1 MGVHPRLLLYV
12 LLTGLV
18 GFWPTAAQKTDCS
31 KASVADIVFL
41 IDGSWSIGNINFQ
54 QMRSFLYTLVEGLDV
69 APDKV
74 RVGMAQYSGDAR
86 TEFLMNTYAD
96 KASLLNY
103 LKTLPYKGGNTK
115 TGLGIEFLMQN
126 HLTDAAGSRKAQN
139 VPQVVI
145 IITDG
150 KSQDDVAGPAE
161 KMRNMGASV
170 YAIGIKDADISE
182 LGQMASSPAS
192 KFVYN
197 VDDFSALAGISEQIL
212 QTVCV
217 TVEEIATQLVIN
229 TQTKYADIVFLV
241 DGSDKVGGKNF
252 AEFRNFIFKFVD
264 SLDVGEDKIRIGIA
278 QYSDDSE
285 DGFLLKS
292 HSTKKQ
298 VIKAIKKIQFKGGD
312 PYTGN
317 GLQQLLESQF
327 TAEAGSRKD
336 LGYPQVAILLTGSL
350 SEDEVEQSG
359 KELRHS
365 GVRVYAVGVDQA
377 DATEL
382 EQVGSEPAEEHV
394 FYVSNYGG
402 LDGLQS
408 RMSLSLAALLGSAT
422 AEEDGGACS
431 KASVADIVFL
441 IDGSWSIGN
450 INFQQ
455 MRSFLYTLVEGLDVA
470 PDKVRVGMAQYSGDA
485 RTEFLMNTFADKA
498 SLLNYLKTLPYK
510 GGNTKTGL
518 GIEFLMQNHL
528 TEAAGSRR
536 AQNVPQVVIIITD
549 GKSQDDV
556 AGPAVKMRNMGASV
570 YAIGIKDADI
580 SELGQMASS
589 PASKFVYN
597 VDDFSALAGI
607 SEQILQTVCVTVEEI
622 VTEIRKPKFAD
633 IVFIMDGSDNVGKA
647 GFEDMRKVVYKIASI
662 LDVAPDQ
669 NRIGVVQYNDNG
681 HAEFL
686 LNTHSSK
693 EDVLKNI
700 RQFKFRG
707 GIANT
712 GAGIRFAEERL
723 FTEQAGSRKAE
734 GFAQIA
740 VLLTGS
746 ASQDEVERR
755 AKALKDSGVTVF
767 ALGANK
773 ANLNEL
779 NLIGSD
785 PSANFVFYQRN
796 FRGFLSSLARILQ
809 SLLGL
814 IQINIEVIEGERYAD
829 IVFLLDDTD
838 NVGSANFEELRKLV
852 IMLIEGLNVG
862 KDKVRIGMAQ
872 YGRQPST
879 TFFLNAH
886 GTKEEVAAGV
896 RSAVFRGGPRANT
909 GSGMRFLQENHFVE
923 QAGSRVRQGFPQIA
937 VLLTG
942 SASQD
947 NASMGAEAIKGAGGT
962 VFAIGANRARLAELN
977 RVASSPPDNHAFYVN
992 NFGDLSGLY
1001 TQLMGGF
1008 NTLLRRDEEE
1018 EEVEKPYADVVF
1030 LLDSSDA
1037 VGRKNFE
1044 GMKTFVGQI
1053 VEYLDV
1059 DASKVRVGLAQY
1071 SDNPRNEFFL
1081 NTHGTKPD
1089 VQAAIQLARFTGGR
1103 GANTGEAVRSLLQNH
1118 FTAQA
1123 GSRKDEGYTQ
1133 IAVILTGSDSQ
1144 DVVEQHAVALKQEG
1158 VKVFALGAEQARLPQ
1173 LNALGSLPSEQHVL
1187 YAPNFSELF
1196 SSFDRF
1202 LKYLRLK
1209 IHTGILAGEGY
1220 ADVVFLVDGSDAV
1233 GQENFRHSLGL
1244 VSRVVDALDV
1254 DKDHIRIGL
1263 AQYSGDPRA
1272 EFFLSTHA
1280 AKKDVTDAIRGIRFK
1295 GGRSGNMGAALQH
1308 LKDNHFVEAAG
1319 SRVKEGFPQIAVLV
1333 AGSGS
1338 GDDVLASAQAL
1349 KNDGTTVFAIGAGAA
1364 KLGELVTAGSDP
1376 EKDYVFYQRDF
1387 RALSGLS
1394 GQLAEGLSSL
1404 MKQES
1409 EEQCTK
1415 VDKADIVLLVDGS
1428 WSIGLANFQQMREFL
1443 YSIVDGLTVGKD
1455 QVRIGMAQFSGD
1467 PRTEFFLKTFSSQ
1480 KDILDYI
1487 KTLPY
1492 KGGNTMTGR
1501 ALEFISDN
1509 HFTAAAGSRKAQ
1521 NVPQIAVVITD
1532 GKSQDDVEDAAEK
1545 LRKLGIAV
1553 YAIGIKNADFHEL
1566 QQIASQPS
1574 SKFTYNVVD
1583 FSLLRGIVVD
1593 IIQTVCFTADE
1604 IQTNAFNPEDS
1615 VIDIDSLKTKF
1626 ADVVFLLDGSTGIRA
1641 VFDEV
1646 RNVATNIVDK
1656 LDVSQDRVRIGVAQY
1671 GGAPRSEFVLRTHDN
1686 KEAVL
1691 AGIRST
1697 NAKGGAP
1704 NLGQGIRFLMENQFV
1719 ERAGSRAKLG
1729 YPQIAVI
1736 ISGSASTD
1744 EIQQRASVLRKS
1756 GVKVYAVGAERSKP
1770 EELVQL
1776 TGGDARLTV
1785 SMDRF
1790 SEFTSRLP
1798 KVLKRINNLV
1808 DKDLALQLMGF
1819 ALGCQHVPKAD
1830 VLYIIDGSSNM
1841 DELNFERA
1849 RRFLFTMVA
1858 GFPVSADDVRVAL
1871 VQLGGEPAVE
1881 FRLDTHATKSDA
1893 LDAVRALQLRGGAP
1907 RLGAAIDLLRNT
1919 LLLANAGGRSPT
1931 IPQVVV
1937 ILLAGK
1943 PDDDVRRAVTALR
1956 NTKAMV
1962 YAIGMH
1968 NAVDDDL
1975 RVIASDPKQHHTFR
1989 LDGPLSFPSMVRRLS
2004 EVVCAEIESQ
2014 VPQVYRADSSMSF
2027 FLRGRPLFTNC
2038 RMQRADIVFLVDTSY
2053 SVGPTELEM
2062 AKAFMYSL
2070 VKRFDVGRDYV
2081 HFGLAQYNVISDMEF
2096 SLTQHLDKDALL
2108 NAITAFSR
2116 KDNGD
2121 TTNIGLALSTAAD
2134 NFFRRQVGSRIDQGV
2149 RQYMLVITD
2158 GESFDDITL
2167 GAKKLHALNV
2177 SVMAIGVQAETTLQ
2191 RTGLSQIAKPSDFIR
2206 LVSDFHE
2213 LPKIEE
2219 EITKDICPEEEA
2231 PTDAP
2236 LTTPPPL
2243 PPTTGDCNL
2252 DVLIG
2257 FDVTQLRGGDVFIS
2271 QRLLENQLRTILAR
2285 IAFTDVLSCTGRANP
2300 VVRLGFLAPGARQ
2313 PAFQLPLQAYSKT
2326 LVDSLG
2332 PMRTAGPF
2340 QFTEQSLIMFLNKF
2354 QKEAYPKAAKVVIL
2368 FTDGVDQEIEKIQR
2382 SSEKLRLGGV
2392 NALITVALEGTKQPE
2407 NLFLLEFGRGFRFQH
2422 MNTVNQPDLDSQ
2434 LVKDLDNVLEWQCC
2448 GVHCKCSGQSG
2459 RRGQQG
2465 SRGQKGDV
2473 GPSGISGHPGE
2484 EGGMGERGPS
2494 GLNGTHG
2501 FQGCPGLRGQ
2511 KGSRGLSGRLG
2522 EDGEHA
2528 LDGISGKHGE
2538 AGRPGV
2544 AGPKGLHGRQGGRG
2558 IQGEPGER
2566 GSLGI
2571 QGDPGEQ
2578 GIRSQVAGPP
2588 GDRGQQGI
2596 EGDVGRDGDAGGR
2609 GEPGAPGSGDR
2620 RGPKG
2625 PQGEKGIV
2633 GLPGPTGASGSPG
2646 TAGNNGPGGKP
2657 GIRGEAGI
2665 RGLRGEPGPAGPKG
2679 DTGRAGTRGRKG
2691 ESGIVGDKGLPGPAG
2706 PRGETGIEGLDGIG
2720 VPGVNGSKGDPGLMG
2735 YPGLRGI
2742 DGSDGENGT
2751 KGSKGMRGQRGYSGQ
2766 PGATGS
2772 AGEPG
2777 PAGEEG
2783 PRGRDGTIPNVCKL
2797 VNTIREKC
2805 TCCQGKISLY
2815 THADIVFTE
2824 YLKKHISHELLTCT
2838 ASCTFALFEAFR
2850 LIANHLPP
2858 HCTTR
2863 APALG
2868 LPPPH
2873 PRVCAGK
2880 QECPA
2885 YPTELVI
2892 ALDVAQGAS
2901 AVTLSRMK
2909 AIVKRTLQGLTLA
2922 RSNGCPQGARV
2933 ALLTYDG
2940 VATTTRFR
2948 FAEPRGREDA
2958 IARTDNVTFAASGGG
2973 GRRDTGRAMQYVAR
2987 NAFKRVR
2994 QGQLLRK
3001 VAVFITNGPSQNADA
3016 VSLGAAQL
3024 VANDITTLVLSF
3036 ERLPHMTQALKIDST
3051 KLSRVVVLP
3060 AAQATQEA
3068 ALESALKCTVCF
3080 DQCNPDAQ
3088 CAVTPGN
3095 VPVELAADVAF
3106 LVDGS
3111 MDVAQFAVVQ
3121 RLVKRAIEQISVT
3134 SAPHGSAQ
3142 SRLSLLQY
3150 SPFGARATGAAT
3162 ESAVKVE
3169 FGFTQFGRDELL
3181 EHVQQKLQPL
3191 SSGSTT
3197 VAGPAEALQWVTRNA
3212 FRNATL
3218 PRKKRAVVLL
3228 TSGQGMDVSLRE
3240 EAVRNMEVATG
3251 AMCQGLALFVVGLGP
3266 GARLVPISV
3275 FASPPAEIHQV
3286 TVSTAGGS
3294 EEAFLQHLLHTFFS
3308 ILSQDI
3314 FEYPPKAMSAECA
3327 RLKKGRAGTPQGD
3340 ETDRGDIAEIMRET
3354 ASYGHVQSDAASA
3367 NNVHLAESAAE
3378 QASEPQHSQAHSALD
3393 SGVEE
3398 SQEQRSFI
3406 LTPPIV
3412 ESAIGGTSEE
3422 GLPEL
3427 YSEGDSQGMEEGDAD
3442 AEVHLTSPSKS
3453 AQPEEPAG
3461 NKCMG
3466 GYDTGTVCSK
3476 FQAFWYFN
3484 NDTGGCGQFWYGG
3497 CDGNANRFPTEEECV
3512 RTCLSPSKVEKPAV
3526 KSREVCKLP
3535 LNEGTCQNF
3544 ALKWHHDGTERRCI
3558 QFWYSGCG
3566 GNANRFD
3573 TEAECARTCHQPDV
3587 RKKVLKL
3594 EQ

>member
-1 MGVHPRLLLYV
+1 MGVHPRLLLCV
-12 LLTGLV
+12 LLTALV
-18 GFWPTAAQKTDCS
+18 GSWPTAAQKTDCS

-126 HLTDAAGSRKAQN
+126 HLTEVAGSRSAQN

-161 KMRNMGASV
+161 RMRNMGASV

-217 TVEEIATQLVIN
+217 TVEEITTQL
-229 TQTKYADIVFLV
+229 
-241 DGSDKVGGKNF
+241 
-252 AEFRNFIFKFVD
+252 
-264 SLDVGEDKIRIGIA
+264 
-278 QYSDDSE
+278 
-285 DGFLLKS
+285 
-292 HSTKKQ
+292 
-298 VIKAIKKIQFKGGD
+298 
-312 PYTGN
+312 
-317 GLQQLLESQF
+317 
-327 TAEAGSRKD
+327 
-336 LGYPQVAILLTGSL
+336 
-350 SEDEVEQSG
+350 
-359 KELRHS
+359 
-365 GVRVYAVGVDQA
+365 
-377 DATEL
+377 
-382 EQVGSEPAEEHV
+382 
-394 FYVSNYGG
+394 
-402 LDGLQS
+402 
-408 RMSLSLAALLGSAT
+408 
-422 AEEDGGACS
+422 ACS

-485 RTEFLMNTFADKA
+485 RTEFLMNTYADKA

-556 AGPAVKMRNMGASV
+556 AGPAETMRNMGASV

-607 SEQILQTVCVTVEEI
+607 SDQILQTVCVTVEEI

-647 GFEDMRKVVYKIASI
+647 GFEDMRKVVYRIASI

-700 RQFKFRG
+700 RQFRFRG

-809 SLLGL
+809 SFLGL
-814 IQINIEVIEGERYAD
+814 IQINIEVIEGAERYAD

-838 NVGSANFEELRKLV
+838 NVGSTNFEELRKLV
-852 IMLIEGLNVG
+852 IMLTEGLNVG

-886 GTKEEVAAGV
+886 DTKEEVAAGV

-977 RVASSPPDNHAFYVN
+977 RVASSPPENHAFYVN

-1008 NTLLRRDEEE
+1008 TTLLRRDEEE

-1071 SDNPRNEFFL
+1071 SDAPRNEFFL
-1081 NTHGTKPD
+1081 NTHGSKPD
-1089 VQAAIQLARFTGGR
+1089 VQAAIQLAHFTGGR

-1144 DVVEQHAVALKQEG
+1144 DVVEQHAAALKQEG

-1187 YAPNFSELF
+1187 YAPNFKELF

-1202 LKYLRLK
+1202 LQRIIGGLIVALQSVIAIYWGVKGPMPC
-1209 IHTGILAGEGY
+1209 ISPTEGY

-1233 GQENFRHSLGL
+1233 GHDNFRHSLGL

-1254 DKDHIRIGL
+1254 DKDRIRIGL

-1295 GGRSGNMGAALQH
+1295 GGRSGNMGVALQH

-1338 GDDVLASAQAL
+1338 GDDVLANAQAL

-1364 KLGELVTAGSDP
+1364 KLDELVTAGSDP

-1394 GQLAEGLSSL
+1394 GQLAEGLYSL
-1404 MKQES
+1404 MKRDFD
-1409 EEQCTK
+1409 EEQCAK

-1443 YSIVDGLTVGKD
+1443 YSIVDGLTVGKE

-1467 PRTEFFLKTFSSQ
+1467 PRTEFLLKTFSS
-1480 KDILDYI
+1480 KKEILDYI

-1566 QQIASQPS
+1566 QEIASQPS

-1583 FSLLRGIVVD
+1583 FSQLKGIVSD
-1593 IIQTVCFTADE
+1593 IIQTVALAARAKSALFSRLCA
-1604 IQTNAFNPEDS
+1604 
-1615 VIDIDSLKTKF
+1615 DSLKTKF
-1626 ADVVFLLDGSTGIRA
+1626 ADVVFLLDGSTGIRS

-1697 NAKGGAP
+1697 NAKGEFPCGAP

-1790 SEFTSRLP
+1790 SEFASRLP

-1808 DKDLALQLMGF
+1808 DKDLALQLMGL

-1858 GFPVSADDVRVAL
+1858 GFPVSADDVRVAV

-1919 LLLANAGGRSPT
+1919 LLPANAGGRSPT

-1956 NTKAMV
+1956 NTKAVV
-1962 YAIGMH
+1962 YAVGLH

-2027 FLRGRPLFTNC
+2027 FLRGRPLFTSKRALPTSSNHTLTALPFKMYKTVHIKFVSTANVIQNAPSMHLFYDLSLYTC
-2038 RMQRADIVFLVDTSY
+2038 ISPQLFFIINFSLILTSYVFFLHVVSDCKMQRADIVFLVDTSY

-2070 VKRFDVGRDYV
+2070 VKRFDVGKDYV

-2096 SLTQHLDKDALL
+2096 SLTQHLDKDSLL

-2177 SVMAIGVQAETTLQ
+2177 SVMAIGVQAETALQ
-2191 RTGLSQIAKPSDFIR
+2191 HTGLSQIAKPSDFIR

-2243 PPTTGDCNL
+2243 PPKTGDCNL

-2271 QRLLENQLRTILAR
+2271 QRLLENQLRSILAR
-2285 IAFTDVLSCTGRANP
+2285 IAFADALSCTGRANP

-2354 QKEAYPKAAKVVIL
+2354 QKEAYPNAAKVVIL
-2368 FTDGVDQEIEKIQR
+2368 FTDGVDQQIEKIQR

-2407 NLFLLEFGRGFRFQH
+2407 NLLLLEFGRGFRFQH

-2434 LVKDLDNVLEWQCC
+2434 LVKDLDNVVEWQCC

-2465 SRGQKGDV
+2465 GRGQKGDV

-2511 KGSRGLSGRLG
+2511 KGSRGLPGRLG

-2766 PGATGS
+2766 SGAAGS
-2772 AGEPG
+2772 TGEPG

-2783 PRGRDGTIPNVCKL
+2783 PRGRDGTIPNVCTL

-2805 TCCQGKISLY
+2805 TCCQGKQ
-2815 THADIVFTE
+2815 D
-2824 YLKKHISHELLTCT
+2824 
-2838 ASCTFALFEAFR
+2838 
-2850 LIANHLPP
+2850 
-2858 HCTTR
+2858 
-2863 APALG
+2863 
-2868 LPPPH
+2868 
-2873 PRVCAGK
+2873 
-2880 QECPA
+2880 CPA

-2948 FAEPRGREDA
+2948 FAEPRSREDA

-2994 QGQLLRK
+2994 QGRLLRK

-3060 AAQATQEA
+3060 AAQATHEA

-3111 MDVAQFAVVQ
+3111 IDVAQFAVVQ

-3134 SAPHGSAQ
+3134 SVPRGSAQ

-3240 EAVRNMEVATG
+3240 EAVRSTEVATG

-3266 GARLVPISV
+3266 GARQVPISM

-3286 TVSTAGGS
+3286 TVSTAGGA
-3294 EEAFLQHLLHTFFS
+3294 EEAYLQHLLHTFFS
-3308 ILSQDI
+3308 ILSRECTCHHTAPTARVATCLGFPRLVLFCGSCLRRSVSLPGTYKLTPLPLAINKDSFMKPSIYTDTDTFSTEKMDYWESLNGQVERSTFSTAASAAAAAVVTGATTTTATAANITTPHSVDI
-3314 FEYPPKAMSAECA
+3314 LAADGGSLPLLSTAFAGFSVNEFENQRGFPVDSTHTSAP
-3327 RLKKGRAGTPQGD
+3327 LT
-3340 ETDRGDIAEIMRET
+3340 TET

-3367 NNVHLAESAAE
+3367 NTVHLAESAAE
-3378 QASEPQHSQAHSALD
+3378 QASEPQDSPSYSAFD
-3393 SGVEE
+3393 SG
-3398 SQEQRSFI
+3398 
-3406 LTPPIV
+3406 V

-3422 GLPEL
+3422 GLPEF
-3427 YSEGDSQGMEEGDAD
+3427 YSEGDSQGMEEGDAGT
-3442 AEVHLTSPSKS
+3442 EVHLTSPSSS
-3453 AQPEEPAG
+3453 AQPEEPTG

-3466 GYDTGTVCSK
+3466 GYDTGTACSK

-3573 TEAECARTCHQPDV
+3573 TEAECARTCHQPV
-3587 RKKVLKL
+3587 IVLQVLKL
-3594 EQ
+3594 EQRRHRKMSHPRNNKDTNFSYSLLSLFKTQTHTRQS

>member
-18 GFWPTAAQKTDCS
+18 GFWPTAAQKTACS

-126 HLTDAAGSRKAQN
+126 HLTDAAGSRK
-139 VPQVVI
+139 
-145 IITDG
+145 
-150 KSQDDVAGPAE
+150 
-161 KMRNMGASV
+161 
-170 YAIGIKDADISE
+170 
-182 LGQMASSPAS
+182 
-192 KFVYN
+192 
-197 VDDFSALAGISEQIL
+197 
-212 QTVCV
+212 
-217 TVEEIATQLVIN
+217 
-229 TQTKYADIVFLV
+229 
-241 DGSDKVGGKNF
+241 
-252 AEFRNFIFKFVD
+252 
-264 SLDVGEDKIRIGIA
+264 
-278 QYSDDSE
+278 
-285 DGFLLKS
+285 
-292 HSTKKQ
+292 
-298 VIKAIKKIQFKGGD
+298 
-312 PYTGN
+312 
-317 GLQQLLESQF
+317 
-327 TAEAGSRKD
+327 
-336 LGYPQVAILLTGSL
+336 
-350 SEDEVEQSG
+350 
-359 KELRHS
+359 
-365 GVRVYAVGVDQA
+365 
-377 DATEL
+377 
-382 EQVGSEPAEEHV
+382 
-394 FYVSNYGG
+394 
-402 LDGLQS
+402 
-408 RMSLSLAALLGSAT
+408 
-422 AEEDGGACS
+422 
-431 KASVADIVFL
+431 
-441 IDGSWSIGN
+441 
-450 INFQQ
+450 
-455 MRSFLYTLVEGLDVA
+455 
-470 PDKVRVGMAQYSGDA
+470 
-485 RTEFLMNTFADKA
+485 
-498 SLLNYLKTLPYK
+498 
-510 GGNTKTGL
+510 
-518 GIEFLMQNHL
+518 
-528 TEAAGSRR
+528 

-796 FRGFLSSLARILQ
+796 FRILQ

-814 IQINIEVIEGERYAD
+814 IQINIEVIEGVHFFAPAERYAD

-1144 DVVEQHAVALKQEG
+1144 DVVEQHAGALKQEG

-1209 IHTGILAGEGY
+1209 IHTGILAGASQSVIVIYWGVKVPMPCVSPTEGY

-1295 GGRSGNMGAALQH
+1295 GNGSSRPKYPGKMVPLCHSVTGPD
-1308 LKDNHFVEAAG
+1308 KDN
-1319 SRVKEGFPQIAVLV
+1319 IAVLV

-1593 IIQTVCFTADE
+1593 IIQTVC
-1604 IQTNAFNPEDS
+1604 
-1615 VIDIDSLKTKF
+1615 
-1626 ADVVFLLDGSTGIRA
+1626 
-1641 VFDEV
+1641 
-1646 RNVATNIVDK
+1646 
-1656 LDVSQDRVRIGVAQY
+1656 
-1671 GGAPRSEFVLRTHDN
+1671 
-1686 KEAVL
+1686 
-1691 AGIRST
+1691 
-1697 NAKGGAP
+1697 
-1704 NLGQGIRFLMENQFV
+1704 
-1719 ERAGSRAKLG
+1719 
-1729 YPQIAVI
+1729 
-1736 ISGSASTD
+1736 
-1744 EIQQRASVLRKS
+1744 
-1756 GVKVYAVGAERSKP
+1756 
-1770 EELVQL
+1770 
-1776 TGGDARLTV
+1776 
-1785 SMDRF
+1785 
-1790 SEFTSRLP
+1790 
-1798 KVLKRINNLV
+1798 
-1808 DKDLALQLMGF
+1808 
-1819 ALGCQHVPKAD
+1819 
-1830 VLYIIDGSSNM
+1830 
-1841 DELNFERA
+1841 
-1849 RRFLFTMVA
+1849 
-1858 GFPVSADDVRVAL
+1858 
-1871 VQLGGEPAVE
+1871 
-1881 FRLDTHATKSDA
+1881 
-1893 LDAVRALQLRGGAP
+1893 
-1907 RLGAAIDLLRNT
+1907 
-1919 LLLANAGGRSPT
+1919 
-1931 IPQVVV
+1931 
-1937 ILLAGK
+1937 
-1943 PDDDVRRAVTALR
+1943 
-1956 NTKAMV
+1956 
-1962 YAIGMH
+1962 
-1968 NAVDDDL
+1968 
-1975 RVIASDPKQHHTFR
+1975 
-1989 LDGPLSFPSMVRRLS
+1989 
-2004 EVVCAEIESQ
+2004 
-2014 VPQVYRADSSMSF
+2014 
-2027 FLRGRPLFTNC
+2027 
-2038 RMQRADIVFLVDTSY
+2038 
-2053 SVGPTELEM
+2053 
-2062 AKAFMYSL
+2062 
-2070 VKRFDVGRDYV
+2070 
-2081 HFGLAQYNVISDMEF
+2081 
-2096 SLTQHLDKDALL
+2096 
-2108 NAITAFSR
+2108 
-2116 KDNGD
+2116 
-2121 TTNIGLALSTAAD
+2121 
-2134 NFFRRQVGSRIDQGV
+2134 
-2149 RQYMLVITD
+2149 
-2158 GESFDDITL
+2158 
-2167 GAKKLHALNV
+2167 
-2177 SVMAIGVQAETTLQ
+2177 
-2191 RTGLSQIAKPSDFIR
+2191 
-2206 LVSDFHE
+2206 
-2213 LPKIEE
+2213 
-2219 EITKDICPEEEA
+2219 
-2231 PTDAP
+2231 
-2236 LTTPPPL
+2236 
-2243 PPTTGDCNL
+2243 
-2252 DVLIG
+2252 
-2257 FDVTQLRGGDVFIS
+2257 
-2271 QRLLENQLRTILAR
+2271 
-2285 IAFTDVLSCTGRANP
+2285 
-2300 VVRLGFLAPGARQ
+2300 
-2313 PAFQLPLQAYSKT
+2313 
-2326 LVDSLG
+2326 
-2332 PMRTAGPF
+2332 
-2340 QFTEQSLIMFLNKF
+2340 
-2354 QKEAYPKAAKVVIL
+2354 
-2368 FTDGVDQEIEKIQR
+2368 
-2382 SSEKLRLGGV
+2382 
-2392 NALITVALEGTKQPE
+2392 
-2407 NLFLLEFGRGFRFQH
+2407 
-2422 MNTVNQPDLDSQ
+2422 
-2434 LVKDLDNVLEWQCC
+2434 
-2448 GVHCKCSGQSG
+2448 
-2459 RRGQQG
+2459 
-2465 SRGQKGDV
+2465 
-2473 GPSGISGHPGE
+2473 
-2484 EGGMGERGPS
+2484 
-2494 GLNGTHG
+2494 
-2501 FQGCPGLRGQ
+2501 
-2511 KGSRGLSGRLG
+2511 
-2522 EDGEHA
+2522 
-2528 LDGISGKHGE
+2528 
-2538 AGRPGV
+2538 
-2544 AGPKGLHGRQGGRG
+2544 
-2558 IQGEPGER
+2558 
-2566 GSLGI
+2566 
-2571 QGDPGEQ
+2571 
-2578 GIRSQVAGPP
+2578 
-2588 GDRGQQGI
+2588 
-2596 EGDVGRDGDAGGR
+2596 
-2609 GEPGAPGSGDR
+2609 
-2620 RGPKG
+2620 
-2625 PQGEKGIV
+2625 
-2633 GLPGPTGASGSPG
+2633 
-2646 TAGNNGPGGKP
+2646 
-2657 GIRGEAGI
+2657 
-2665 RGLRGEPGPAGPKG
+2665 
-2679 DTGRAGTRGRKG
+2679 
-2691 ESGIVGDKGLPGPAG
+2691 
-2706 PRGETGIEGLDGIG
+2706 
-2720 VPGVNGSKGDPGLMG
+2720 
-2735 YPGLRGI
+2735 
-2742 DGSDGENGT
+2742 
-2751 KGSKGMRGQRGYSGQ
+2751 
-2766 PGATGS
+2766 
-2772 AGEPG
+2772 
-2777 PAGEEG
+2777 
-2783 PRGRDGTIPNVCKL
+2783 
-2797 VNTIREKC
+2797 
-2805 TCCQGKISLY
+2805 
-2815 THADIVFTE
+2815 
-2824 YLKKHISHELLTCT
+2824 
-2838 ASCTFALFEAFR
+2838 
-2850 LIANHLPP
+2850 
-2858 HCTTR
+2858 
-2863 APALG
+2863 
-2868 LPPPH
+2868 
-2873 PRVCAGK
+2873 
-2880 QECPA
+2880 
-2885 YPTELVI
+2885 
-2892 ALDVAQGAS
+2892 
-2901 AVTLSRMK
+2901 
-2909 AIVKRTLQGLTLA
+2909 
-2922 RSNGCPQGARV
+2922 
-2933 ALLTYDG
+2933 
-2940 VATTTRFR
+2940 
-2948 FAEPRGREDA
+2948 
-2958 IARTDNVTFAASGGG
+2958 
-2973 GRRDTGRAMQYVAR
+2973 
-2987 NAFKRVR
+2987 
-2994 QGQLLRK
+2994 
-3001 VAVFITNGPSQNADA
+3001 
-3016 VSLGAAQL
+3016 
-3024 VANDITTLVLSF
+3024 
-3036 ERLPHMTQALKIDST
+3036 
-3051 KLSRVVVLP
+3051 
-3060 AAQATQEA
+3060 
-3068 ALESALKCTVCF
+3068 
-3080 DQCNPDAQ
+3080 
-3088 CAVTPGN
+3088 
-3095 VPVELAADVAF
+3095 
-3106 LVDGS
+3106 
-3111 MDVAQFAVVQ
+3111 
-3121 RLVKRAIEQISVT
+3121 
-3134 SAPHGSAQ
+3134 
-3142 SRLSLLQY
+3142 
-3150 SPFGARATGAAT
+3150 
-3162 ESAVKVE
+3162 
-3169 FGFTQFGRDELL
+3169 
-3181 EHVQQKLQPL
+3181 
-3191 SSGSTT
+3191 
-3197 VAGPAEALQWVTRNA
+3197 
-3212 FRNATL
+3212 
-3218 PRKKRAVVLL
+3218 
-3228 TSGQGMDVSLRE
+3228 
-3240 EAVRNMEVATG
+3240 
-3251 AMCQGLALFVVGLGP
+3251 
-3266 GARLVPISV
+3266 
-3275 FASPPAEIHQV
+3275 
-3286 TVSTAGGS
+3286 
-3294 EEAFLQHLLHTFFS
+3294 
-3308 ILSQDI
+3308 
-3314 FEYPPKAMSAECA
+3314 
-3327 RLKKGRAGTPQGD
+3327 
-3340 ETDRGDIAEIMRET
+3340 
-3354 ASYGHVQSDAASA
+3354 
-3367 NNVHLAESAAE
+3367 
-3378 QASEPQHSQAHSALD
+3378 
-3393 SGVEE
+3393 
-3398 SQEQRSFI
+3398 
-3406 LTPPIV
+3406 
-3412 ESAIGGTSEE
+3412 
-3422 GLPEL
+3422 
-3427 YSEGDSQGMEEGDAD
+3427 
-3442 AEVHLTSPSKS
+3442 
-3453 AQPEEPAG
+3453 
-3461 NKCMG
+3461 
-3466 GYDTGTVCSK
+3466 
-3476 FQAFWYFN
+3476 
-3484 NDTGGCGQFWYGG
+3484 
-3497 CDGNANRFPTEEECV
+3497 
-3512 RTCLSPSKVEKPAV
+3512 
-3526 KSREVCKLP
+3526 
-3535 LNEGTCQNF
+3535 
-3544 ALKWHHDGTERRCI
+3544 
-3558 QFWYSGCG
+3558 
-3566 GNANRFD
+3566 
-3573 TEAECARTCHQPDV
+3573 
-3587 RKKVLKL
+3587 
-3594 EQ
+3594 